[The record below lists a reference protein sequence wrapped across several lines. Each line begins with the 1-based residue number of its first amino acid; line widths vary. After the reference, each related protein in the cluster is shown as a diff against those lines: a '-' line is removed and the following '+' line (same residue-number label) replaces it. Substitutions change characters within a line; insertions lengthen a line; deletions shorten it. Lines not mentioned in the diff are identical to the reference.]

1 MRNNRKQGSQGDYY
15 VCPICKQPVT
25 PTVNGLFCPRDGVE
39 YPVHNGIP
47 DFVIEDQ
54 TKSPNPF
61 LRSFDGAAKTYEG
74 PSSNEGPSWY
84 GVMDQINA
92 QLRIPSMEEMRRTL
106 TKMVDAK
113 NGLGLDVACGTG
125 FVTRSIAQ
133 NMRLVYGIDLS
144 VGMLEQATEY
154 AREKGIRNVCF
165 ARSSAERLP
174 FPDAVFDGVTCSG
187 ALHTF
192 PDTVETLDEMARVMK
207 TGARLA
213 VLTLSKGDLSAFKM
227 ISELLEEP
235 AFKRLFESG
244 TSIPLLLKLIRNS
257 DVDRL
262 EKSLSQT
269 GIHLFDVEELG
280 TYLSQTGLKGF
291 AYNIYGPFILFQ
303 AEKE

>member
-1 MRNNRKQGSQGDYY
+1 
-15 VCPICKQPVT
+15 
-25 PTVNGLFCPRDGVE
+25 
-39 YPVHNGIP
+39 
-47 DFVIEDQ
+47 
-54 TKSPNPF
+54 
-61 LRSFDGAAKTYEG
+61 
-74 PSSNEGPSWY
+74 
-84 GVMDQINA
+84 
-92 QLRIPSMEEMRRTL
+92 
-106 TKMVDAK
+106 
-113 NGLGLDVACGTG
+113 LDVACGTG